1 MTPRSRNATDEPSP
15 GPATTAIPDTVSGIG
30 SPVLDPI
37 TGKPCVDAKTGR
49 PYIVGPD
56 GKPVVA
62 PVTIPPPAERV
73 QRLEDA
79 VAALARFVVENQLV
93 RFSRSLM
100 APDAGAKVAAFLAV
114 IAAERESEGK

>member
-1 MTPRSRNATDEPSP
+1 MTPLRGKSTTEEPTVAATAATGPEP
-15 GPATTAIPDTVSGIG
+15 G

-56 GKPVVA
+56 GRPVVA
-62 PVTIPPPAERV
+62 PVVVPPPAERV

-100 APDAGAKVAAFLAV
+100 APDAGASVAAFLAV
-114 IAAERESEGK
+114 VAAERESERK